1 MSLNLLIETS
11 TEQDFDYIVEENTDS
26 KKRNLYIKG
35 VFMEAE
41 KVNKNNRVYP
51 IEEMTR
57 EVDRYIKEMV
67 GSGRAMGELNH
78 PTNPDVDL
86 GRACHMVTEL
96 KQEGK
101 QFIGKSKVLSTPCG
115 QIVESLISDGVKVGM
130 STRSLGKLVEE
141 GGDGV
146 NKVADMRLVAI
157 DCVADPSCS
166 DAFVNGILE
175 NKQWI
180 CDNSG
185 TFVPFYETFEQNLS
199 KLPRKSDD
207 LKQYITQQIT
217 QFINKL

>member
-166 DAFVNGILE
+166 AGRRRALVLAM
-175 NKQWI
+175 
-180 CDNSG
+180 
-185 TFVPFYETFEQNLS
+185 
-199 KLPRKSDD
+199 
-207 LKQYITQQIT
+207 
-217 QFINKL
+217 